1 MFAGHNLT
9 HPNRHRLCSAGCIS
23 TGHSLRAW
31 QVRFPHIFGAMC
43 GLKACSLPSIVLTAQ
58 SHRHPPSFGLG
69 TCETR
74 LRPVAV
80 APNGMPSPS
89 PHAPP
94 CTAAHICTPAFRFS
108 HSAIDPLHVS
118 LLLRG
123 TSINAAFVRSRPLAA
138 GVGVPEDAVTL
149 FLQPVVAVV
158 ARKAAVL
165 APVQKWHR

>member
-1 MFAGHNLT
+1 MLRSRDSPLFAGHNLT

-80 APNGMPSPS
+80 APIGAPSPS
-89 PHAPP
+89 LHRLAICTTMHACTHAPLASHV
-94 CTAAHICTPAFRFS
+94 CMLLCFSQAYTAYDLVEES
-108 HSAIDPLHVS
+108 EK
-118 LLLRG
+118 
-123 TSINAAFVRSRPLAA
+123 NSRI
-138 GVGVPEDAVTL
+138 
-149 FLQPVVAVV
+149 QPVGCP
-158 ARKAAVL
+158 VL
-165 APVQKWHR
+165 V